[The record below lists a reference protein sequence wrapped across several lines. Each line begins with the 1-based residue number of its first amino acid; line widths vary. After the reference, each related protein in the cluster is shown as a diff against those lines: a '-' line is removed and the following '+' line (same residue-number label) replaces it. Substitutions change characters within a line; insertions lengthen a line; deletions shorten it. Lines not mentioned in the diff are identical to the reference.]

1 MATGSLYDIKQLQI
15 EEEDVLVEAGGKS
28 NWSALSSA
36 LQTNVSYEFVSDQPF
51 EYMDFRQR
59 YLVRKVADANNNS
72 NLGLNSSFQ
81 VNQSRKRGKRGN
93 DDKPQLLL
101 AYCFNIRVQENDCF
115 NESQQQIPSAII
127 EDIIADVELMK
138 GQS

>member
-1 MATGSLYDIKQLQI
+1 MATGSLYDITQLQI

-59 YLVRKVADANNNS
+59 YLVTKVAE
-72 NLGLNSSFQ
+72 G
-81 VNQSRKRGKRGN
+81 
-93 DDKPQLLL
+93 P
-101 AYCFNIRVQENDCF
+101 
-115 NESQQQIPSAII
+115 
-127 EDIIADVELMK
+127 
-138 GQS
+138 